1 MIYLETR
8 DRDFSRKLKRIL
20 EKRAQVSQEVRE
32 RVEEIFQEVKKRGI
46 KAVLKYAREYDGFVG
61 KEADLQVKPGE
72 FLQAEKS
79 LSEKEKSAIKKALKR
94 IERFHKNQ
102 LPKGFQLREKGGYLR
117 ERWIALERVGIYI
130 PAGKYPLAST
140 VLMTVIPARLA
151 GVREILLTTPA
162 PGGKIHPAILYSAK
176 LAEADVVYKLGG
188 AQAIFA
194 LSLGVKPV
202 KKVDKIVGPGGIY
215 VSTAKIYAY
224 SLGLV
229 GIDTLA
235 GPSEVVILAD
245 GSAPLEFALSDL
257 LAQLEHGKDSWG
269 FLLSNKQ
276 SFLLEAKAR
285 LKKEKGNLVLI
296 FCRSKKEMI
305 ELANQIAPEHLELQV
320 RKPESWA
327 DKITTAG
334 AVFLGAWSPVAIGDY
349 LAGTNH
355 CLPTGG
361 RARFDSP
368 LGVWDFLRRQSE
380 VYFSRE
386 LSSSLGRLAIDFAR
400 IEGLE
405 KHARS
410 LEIRKDKKKFQD

>member
-20 EKRAQVSQEVRE
+20 EKRAQVSQEVLE

-61 KEADLQVKPGE
+61 KEADLQVKPKE

-79 LSEKEKSAIKKALKR
+79 LSEKEKTAIKKALKR

-102 LPKGFQLREKGGYLR
+102 LPGGFQLREKGGYLK
-117 ERWIALERVGIYI
+117 ERWIPLERVGIYI

-151 GVREILLTTPA
+151 GVKEIILTSPA

-176 LAEADVVYKLGG
+176 LAGADVVYKLGG

-215 VSTAKIYAY
+215 VSTAKVYAY

-257 LAQLEHGKDSWG
+257 QAQLEHGKDSWG

-276 SFLLEAKAR
+276 SFLVEAKAR

-296 FCRSKKEMI
+296 FCSGKKEMI

-327 DKITTAG
+327 DRITTAG

-368 LGVWDFLRRQSE
+368 LGVWDFLHRQSQI
-380 VYFSRE
+380 YF
-386 LSSSLGRLAIDFAR
+386 SLGRFSTLCEPARDFAHL
-400 IEGLE
+400 EGLKE
-405 KHARS
+405 HARS
-410 LEIRKDKKKFQD
+410 LEIRRRSQN